1 MSVEFLFAV
10 DTADAR
16 SLAAL
21 ADFCLL
27 AFVMIEDFLQIPDR
41 TFFGV
46 AGVFAPHSSGVCHHC
61 A

>member
-1 MSVEFLFAV
+1 MCVEFLFAV

-21 ADFCLL
+21 ADFGLL
-27 AFVMIEDFLQIPDR
+27 AFVGIEDLVKIPDG
-41 TFFGV
+41 TLFGV
-46 AGVFAPHSSGVCHHC
+46 AGVFAPHSGGVCHHR